1 MAGRIQL
8 ATTGP
13 QDQFFTLD
21 PEYTLFKENFRKH
34 SNYSV
39 EFVNIEPDQQIVDYF
54 GKTVRYR
61 IPSNAGDLLKTC
73 SLAFTLPGINQLAS
87 NVGYID
93 SVGHALIEYADILID
108 DQIVHRVT
116 SDWFQIYSE
125 HYFTQTKQN
134 ALYQLVGK
142 YPYRTAGTRSN
153 DKTILGHLGTST
165 ADVDFYVDIPFYN
178 YREPELA
185 LPLCAICTS
194 EVEIEIKFRKYE
206 DLIVD
211 TYDGSLPVL
220 AQPITFKNVNL
231 QCEMVFLDD
240 VEKIKF
246 KKTPVDYLI
255 VQNQQQNFVV
265 PKNQNTAKF
274 KLRFVNPVKELYFVI
289 QSKGARVFDY
299 DNYRE
304 TSDVD
309 NKLILF
315 EHLNY
320 LKLTLDGEE
329 VLTEKTGKSIFLK
342 AVQAGIHHSKT
353 QLIRRFYSY
362 SFALEPE
369 KHYPSGHINFT
380 VIKDQVLE
388 LNLHSNVIQDREV
401 RVYARAYNVLRVAG
415 GKAKLI
421 FGNQ

>member
-13 QDQFFTLD
+13 QDQFFTLN

-39 EFVNIEPDQQIVDYF
+39 EFVNIEPGGVVDF
-54 GKTVRYR
+54 GKTVRYS
-61 IPSNAGDLLKTC
+61 IPANAGDLLKTV
-73 SLAFTLPGINQLAS
+73 SLQFTLPGINQLSS

-93 SVGHALIEYADILID
+93 SVGHAVIEHIDLIIG
-108 DQIVHRVT
+108 DQIIQRVT
-116 SDWFQIYSE
+116 SDWLQVYSE

-134 ALYQLVGK
+134 ALYQLTGK
-142 YPYRTAGTRSN
+142 YPYRTAGTKAS
-153 DKTILGHLGTST
+153 DKTIIGHLGTST
-165 ADVDFYVDIPFYN
+165 DDVDFYVDIPFYN

-185 LPLCAICTS
+185 LPLCAICDLQ
-194 EVEIEIKFRKYE
+194 EVEIEITFRKYE
-206 DLIVD
+206 DLVVD
-211 TYDGSLPVL
+211 TYDGNLPTL
-220 AQPITFKNVNL
+220 TQPIVFKSINL

-255 VQNQQQNFVV
+255 TQNQQQNFVV
-265 PKNQNTAKF
+265 PVGQNTAKF
-274 KLRFVNPVKELYFVI
+274 NLSFTNPVKELYFVI

-304 TSDVD
+304 TSQD
-309 NKLILF
+309 NKHVLF

-320 LKLTLDGEE
+320 LKLTLDGDE
-329 VLTEKTGKSIFLK
+329 VLTEKTGKAIFLK

-362 SFALEPE
+362 SFALQPE
-369 KHYPSGHINFT
+369 KHYPTGQVNFS
-380 VIKDQVLE
+380 VIKDQLLQ
-388 LNLHSNVIQDREV
+388 LNLHTNTLNDREV

-415 GKAKLI
+415 GKAALL
-421 FGNQ
+421 FGSQ